1 MNKQNPTEVSTETPG
16 HPAHSK
22 PRPGLWLCCLY
33 AVLTLLQHWSYWRE
47 LPERVATHFG
57 PGGEPNDWMDRTSA
71 AILLGGFQLVFPL
84 LLLSVVRLLKWIPN
98 GCINIPHR
106 EYWLAPERRESA
118 LAWLAGPMSGMA
130 VLTGALMVATSHL
143 TFRANVRA
151 GRLEEFPFFV
161 CLAIYLAGTFLL
173 VIRILRRFGRVPQ
186 QPDQQIG
193 TS

>member
-1 MNKQNPTEVSTETPG
+1 MNQHNPEESSADTPN
-16 HPAHSK
+16 HRNAPS
-22 PRPGLWLCCLY
+22 PRFGLWLCCLY
-33 AVLTLLQHWSYWRE
+33 AALTLLQHLSYWRE

-57 PGGEPNDWMDRTSA
+57 PGGEPDDWMDRTSA

-118 LAWLAGPMSGMA
+118 LAWLAGQMSGMA

-193 TS
+193 NS

>member
-1 MNKQNPTEVSTETPG
+1 MNQHNPADTSTGTPN
-16 HPAHSK
+16 HPVPCTSHYV
-22 PRPGLWLCCLY
+22 PVIYCLY
-33 AVLTLLQHWSYWRE
+33 AVLTLLQHVSYWRV

-98 GCINIPHR
+98 AFINIPHR
-106 EYWLAPERRESA
+106 EYWLAPARRESA
-118 LAWLAGPMSGMA
+118 LAWLARPMSGIA
-130 VLTGALMVATSHL
+130 GLTAALLVVTSHL
-143 TFRANVRA
+143 TFRANVRT

-161 CLAIYLAGTFLL
+161 CLATYLAGTFLL
-173 VIRILRRFGRVPQ
+173 VIRILRRFGRVPR

-193 TS
+193 NS

>member
-1 MNKQNPTEVSTETPG
+1 MNQHNPTDTSTATPS
-16 HPAHSK
+16 HPVPSTA
-22 PRPGLWLCCLY
+22 RYATVIYCLY
-33 AVLTLLQHWSYWRE
+33 AVLTLLQHVSYWRV

-57 PGGEPNDWMDRTSA
+57 PGGEPNDWMDRTAA

-84 LLLSVVRLLKWIPN
+84 LLLSVVRLLKWTPN
-98 GCINIPHR
+98 AFINIPHR
-106 EYWLAPERRESA
+106 EYWLAPERRETA
-118 LAWLAGPMSGMA
+118 LAWLARPMSGMA
-130 VLTGALMVATSHL
+130 GLTAALLVATSHL

-173 VIRILRRFGRVPQ
+173 VIRILRRFGRVPR

-193 TS
+193 NG